1 MFLRLGSLTVGGLMF
16 GILSWRGWGVGG
28 LRIGGSMFKVF
39 SDWGFGIEVV
49 EFGLLRFGV

>member
-1 MFLRLGSLTVGGLMF
+1 MF
-16 GILSWRGWGVGG
+16 GVLSWRGWGVGG

-49 EFGLLRFGV
+49 EFGLLGFKVLGFGV